1 MQDGEFQQGQINHPI
16 GRAIFIFAG
25 GTSHRMDDFG
35 ADLDEAERR
44 TAKLPDFISR
54 LKGFLNILGP
64 NPIEGISDPYF
75 IIRRAI
81 ILRVLFD
88 LNVPRIFNEDGPT
101 RQVQIDQG
109 ILRAL
114 LETKRYKHGVRSM
127 ESILTMSMLA
137 GQSSFERSNL
147 PPESQLN
154 LHVDGR
160 DFLARVQQINLDGEL
175 LETLAQAAHEV
186 FCDGLRAQGIQY
198 GSETNLKQ
206 KTHSALISYA
216 SLSEELKESN
226 RNNVRDI
233 PNKLTVAGYVMIPAR
248 SNEPPF
254 DFPGEDL
261 ELLALKEH
269 ERWMATLISTGWS
282 HAPETDRPKKF
293 HSALVDW
300 DELPDEEK
308 EKDRELIRGIP
319 RILTKAGYAIVKSS

>member
-1 MQDGEFQQGQINHPI
+1 
-16 GRAIFIFAG
+16 
-25 GTSHRMDDFG
+25 MDDFG

-101 RQVQIDQG
+101 RQLQIDQG

-127 ESILTMSMLA
+127 ESVLTMSMLA

-186 FCDGLRAQGIQY
+186 FCDGLRTQGIQY
-198 GSETNLKQ
+198 GPETNLKQ
-206 KTHSALISYA
+206 ETHSALIPYA

-248 SNEPPF
+248 SYEPPF
-254 DFPGEDL
+254 DFPGADL

-269 ERWMATLISTGWS
+269 DRWMATLISAGWS
-282 HAPETDRPKKF
+282 HAPETDRPKKL
-293 HSALVDW
+293 HSAIVEW
-300 DELPDEEK
+300 DELPEEEK
-308 EKDRELIRGIP
+308 DKDRELIRGIP
-319 RILTKAGYAIVKSS
+319 RILTKAGYAIVKAS

>member
-1 MQDGEFQQGQINHPI
+1 
-16 GRAIFIFAG
+16 
-25 GTSHRMDDFG
+25 
-35 ADLDEAERR
+35 
-44 TAKLPDFISR
+44 AKLPDFISR
-54 LKGFLNILGP
+54 LKGFLNVLGP
-64 NPIEGISDPYF
+64 NPIEGIPDPYF

-81 ILRVLFD
+81 ILRVLFEINAPHIID
-88 LNVPRIFNEDGPT
+88 DDGPT

-127 ESILTMSMLA
+127 ESVLAMSMLA
-137 GQSSFERSNL
+137 RQSSFERSNL
-147 PPESQLN
+147 PPEGQLN

-160 DFLARVQQINLDGEL
+160 DFLARVQQMNLDGEL
-175 LETLAQAAHEV
+175 LETLAEAAHEV
-186 FCDGLRAQGIQY
+186 FCDGLKAQGFQY
-198 GSETNLKQ
+198 DTQSDLEK
-206 KTHSALISYA
+206 KTHSALIAYE

-233 PNKLTVAGYVMIPAR
+233 PNKLAIAGYVMIPAR

-254 DFPGEDL
+254 DFPGVDL

-269 ERWMATLISTGWS
+269 ERWMAALISTGWR
-282 HAPETDRPKKF
+282 HASETDRTKKL

-300 DELPDEEK
+300 DELPEEEK

-319 RILTKAGYAIVKSS
+319 QILAKAGYTIVKS